1 MPGQGQ
7 VERIAG
13 WSWSA
18 MPDSRWQ
25 WYAWFALFVAPI
37 PLADLLER
45 SCISPM
51 IRRFWDLRVALFPAL
66 DRALTWIGLGSR
78 SGDLTVTLWNHGCA
92 ALQTIP
98 YVLLVVVGRLVWL
111 RGRGRIEL
119 HPMTASRTLGVLG
132 LMAATRLPSSVIG
145 WGAMTS
151 LNALLQRDEELAV
164 TLANGFNDLSPW
176 LGYLFNKVPAALIAL
191 VALHVAVRCED

>member
-7 VERIAG
+7 VERIAS

-18 MPDSRWQ
+18 MPESRWR
-25 WYAWFALFVAPI
+25 WYAWFVLLVAPI
-37 PLADLLER
+37 PLAGVLEKC
-45 SCISPM
+45 CIDSM
-51 IRRFWDLRVALFPAL
+51 VHRVWDRQESLFPAIQQVL
-66 DRALTWIGLGSR
+66 SWIGLGSW

-111 RGRGRIEL
+111 RSRGRIEL

-191 VALHVAVRCED
+191 VALHVAVRCEE